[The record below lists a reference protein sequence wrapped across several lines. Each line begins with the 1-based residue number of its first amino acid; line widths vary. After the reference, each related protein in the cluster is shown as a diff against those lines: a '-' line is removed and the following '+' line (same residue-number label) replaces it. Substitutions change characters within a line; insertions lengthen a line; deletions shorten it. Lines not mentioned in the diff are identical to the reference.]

1 MSLYALDNKAPRRDA
16 TAFVAPNAAV
26 IGDVTLGKDVSI
38 WFGAVIR
45 GDNDSIVIGD
55 GTNIQENCVLH
66 TDPGFAMRIGEGVT
80 VGHLVML
87 HGCTIGDGTLVGMH
101 STILNGAQ
109 IGAQCLIGA
118 GSVVTSNKTFPP
130 RSLILGSPAKVVRE
144 LSDEEVA
151 GLAESSSGYVERK
164 TRYQTQL
171 RAVDERR

>member
-1 MSLYALDNKAPRRDA
+1 MSFYALDNKTPRCDA

-26 IGDVTLGKDVSI
+26 IGDVTLGKDASI

-45 GDNDSIVIGD
+45 GDNDSIVIGE

-66 TDPGFAMRIGEGVT
+66 TDPGFAMQIGEHVT

-87 HGCTIGDGTLVGMH
+87 HGCTIGSGTLVGMH

-109 IGAQCLIGA
+109 IGEQCLIGA

-130 RSLILGSPAKVVRE
+130 RSLILGSPAKVVRP
-144 LSDEEVA
+144 LSDEEIV
-151 GLAESSSGYVERK
+151 GLAESSRGYIERK
-164 TRYQTQL
+164 TRYQTHL
-171 RAVDERR
+171 HPLDEN